1 VRGVELSRSAAVV
14 GAILVTIGLAIFGWK
29 TLVLHLPVLPS
40 PVENLWRVELDI
52 DARGSGSRGS
62 VRAALPDT
70 DQQQEIFDERQT
82 TDRLVF
88 TIRTEKSGQRTGV
101 WSGKFDGVHNLTHA
115 FRVQLSERPL
125 PLPTDLSQQPPP
137 EIAEAYLKASAR
149 FPIDAPE
156 VRELLANVA
165 PPNPSDP
172 LGQMRTL
179 LAYVT
184 DEVLTASSGSDDA
197 LITLAAGEGSQVGKA
212 RLLVALLRAAGFPAR
227 IAAGLHLT
235 PTKNGKETVWAEA
248 WLGGQWLSLSPSLGF
263 FGARPADV
271 VLLRSGIS
279 TLVEETGV
287 DAMSYRYRIL
297 RESLRAEEVAS
308 FMVPSNPVLA
318 AISLYRLPVGSQQAL
333 RILLVFP
340 IGALIIAVIRNLIGV
355 RTFGTFMPLL
365 ISLALRELPLGL
377 GLGLVGS
384 VIVLGVFSRLLLERL
399 QLLLVPRLGVLL
411 CIVVLAITA
420 HSLLGRTYEV
430 KDLFASVLFPVV
442 IMTMLIERFS
452 ITTAEEGLP
461 SAVQRLALST
471 AAAVCVYPIF
481 RIAALE
487 HLMFGFPELVLS
499 VMGVLVW
506 IGGYTGYRLAELWR
520 FRSLARARED
530 EPT

>member
-1 VRGVELSRSAAVV
+1 VSRSSAIARAVLF
-14 GAILVTIGLAIFGWK
+14 ALGLAIFAWK

-40 PVENLWRVELDI
+40 NVENLWRVELEV
-52 DARGSGSRGS
+52 DARGTGERGS

-82 TDRLVF
+82 SDRLVF
-88 TIRTEKSGQRTGV
+88 TIRTAKGQRTGV

-115 FRVQLSERPL
+115 FRVQLSELPL

-137 EIAEAYLKASAR
+137 EIADSYLHPSAR
-149 FPIDAPE
+149 FPSEAPE
-156 VRELLANVA
+156 IKDLLANVA
-165 PPNPSDP
+165 PANPSDP

-179 LAYVT
+179 LSYVT
-184 DEVLTASSGSDDA
+184 DEILTANSGSDDA
-197 LITLAAGEGSQVGKA
+197 LITLAAGEGSQAGKA
-212 RLLVALLRAAGFPAR
+212 RLLIALLRAAGFPAR
-227 IAAGLHLT
+227 IAAGLHLQ
-235 PTKNGKETVWAEA
+235 PTKNGKESVWAEA
-248 WLGGQWLSLSPSLGF
+248 WVGGQWISLSPSLGF
-263 FGARPADV
+263 FGSRPPDI
-271 VLLRSGIS
+271 VLLHSGS
-279 TLVEETGV
+279 ATLIEETGL
-287 DAMSYRYRIL
+287 DAMTYRYRVL
-297 RESLRAEEVAS
+297 RESLRPEEVAS

-318 AISLYRLPVGSQQAL
+318 AVSLYRLPVGSQQAL

-377 GLGLVGS
+377 GLALVGS

-411 CIVVLAITA
+411 CLVVLAITA

-461 SAVQRLALST
+461 SALRRLATST
-471 AAAVCVYPIF
+471 AAAICVYPIF

-487 HLMFGFPELVLS
+487 HLMFGFPELVIS
-499 VMGVLVW
+499 VMGVLIW
-506 IGGYTGYRLAELWR
+506 IGGYTGYRASELWR
-520 FRSLARARED
+520 FRGLLDSRED
-530 EPT
+530 EQR